1 LFERWS
7 QRREFIIEHHEI
19 PPKGWDAH
27 LEPDTFEEPPESQ
40 GMPPVDIV
48 PDPSSPWGH
57 RILTNLLPKPGGRK
71 GNGGNGDDSK
81 D

>member
-1 LFERWS
+1 MR
-7 QRREFIIEHHEI
+7 
-19 PPKGWDAH
+19 
-27 LEPDTFEEPPESQ
+27 EPPESQ

-57 RILTNLLPKPGGRK
+57 RILTNLLPKPGGRN